1 MSAARPLRR
10 RSAPPRGDSPQ
21 GEGGVMS
28 AARPL
33 RRRSALQAALALAG
47 ARPLAGT
54 VHAAGHAP
62 CPARAPSGDSPQGEG
77 GVMPAAQPL
86 RMHPDLREAT

>member
-10 RSAPPRGDSPQ
+10 RSAPPR
-21 GEGGVMS
+21 
-28 AARPL
+28 
-33 RRRSALQAALALAG
+33 
-47 ARPLAGT
+47 
-54 VHAAGHAP
+54 
-62 CPARAPSGDSPQGEG
+62 GDSPQGEG